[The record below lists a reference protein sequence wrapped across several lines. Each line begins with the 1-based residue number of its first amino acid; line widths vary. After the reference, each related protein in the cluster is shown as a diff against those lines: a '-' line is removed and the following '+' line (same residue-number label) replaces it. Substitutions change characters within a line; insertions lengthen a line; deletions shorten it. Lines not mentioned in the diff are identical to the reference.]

1 MLYRQIEKFF
11 VKPLKLQINTIS
23 PECTPCR
30 SILCSNKFY
39 AALKNAAFV
48 FFYVNKS
55 FSLTVSIITAV
66 NTQNLTFLAFTC
78 VMNFQIRNFVRLQ
91 KVVCKNA
98 EGKFYVLN
106 VIHVMRHIY
115 MTGTNLLLKDKLA
128 F

>member
-1 MLYRQIEKFF
+1 MDSKKSIIKLMDDFSKKISSSNEAQNISLKTSHSSIQQKINDRESQI
-11 VKPLKLQINTIS
+11 
-23 PECTPCR
+23 
-30 SILCSNKFY
+30 
-39 AALKNAAFV
+39 
-48 FFYVNKS
+48 
-55 FSLTVSIITAV
+55 SIITAV
-66 NTQNLTFLAFTC
+66 NTQNLIFLAFTS

-115 MTGTNLLLKDKLA
+115 MAGTNLLLKDKLA